1 METSPSPRHS
11 APWWALLI
19 VGFLCGLL
27 IPMACGNAS
36 GPTVP
41 AEADGTPS
49 QQPQWTAPY
58 VPAEMVFADEKVDL
72 RRSDLH
78 ERMDRELITFTYGH
92 TLTMLMLKRA
102 NRFFPIVEPILR
114 EEGIPD
120 DLKYLM
126 VIESNLV
133 PTIKSPAGAM
143 GLWQFMPATGREM
156 GLEVNA
162 NIDERCHVEK
172 ATRAACR
179 YLRKLHAQC
188 GDWMT
193 VCASY
198 NAGPAGIASRSQT
211 QKADNALDLLLVEE
225 TSRYMFRVMACKQI
239 FEHPRL
245 YGFHLAASDLYPCI
259 APAETV
265 TVTATIDDLPTF
277 ARDHGCTFAQLIEA
291 NPWLRETSLQNK
303 SGRTYKILIP
313 DTAALNYDPTRTSAY
328 HREWVE

>member
-1 METSPSPRHS
+1 MASTSSPRRS
-11 APWWALLI
+11 LPWWALLVI
-19 VGFLCGLL
+19 GFLCGLL
-27 IPMACGNAS
+27 IPVACGNAS
-36 GPTVP
+36 GPTEPEPSSP
-41 AEADGTPS
+41 APE
-49 QQPQWTAPY
+49 WTSPY
-58 VPAEMVFADEKVDL
+58 VPAEVIFADEKVDL

-102 NRFFPIVEPILR
+102 NRYFPIVEPILR

-143 GLWQFMPATGREM
+143 GLWQFMPTTGREM
-156 GLEVNA
+156 GLEINA

-179 YLRKLHAQC
+179 YLRKLHAQS

-193 VCASY
+193 VCACY
-198 NAGPAGIASRSQT
+198 NAGPGGIASRRQSQGESS
-211 QKADNALDLLLVEE
+211 AMDLLLVEE
-225 TSRYMFRVMACKQI
+225 TSRYMFRVMACKQL
-239 FEHPRL
+239 FEHPQL
-245 YGFHLAASDLYPCI
+245 YGFHLKASDLYPYI
-259 APAETV
+259 APADTV
-265 TVTATIDDLPTF
+265 TVTTTIADLADF
-277 ARDHGCTFAQLIEA
+277 AHAHGCSYAQLIEA

-313 DTAALNYDPTRTSAY
+313 DTAALRYDPMRTSAL